1 MNTKSVKKIRS
12 LREADDQ
19 CRKAVQLVNANQFQ
33 AALDIFELVL
43 EKQPQHRL
51 AKRSQPV
58 TLFLMGRKI
67 EAARL
72 FHQLHEQ
79 EPEDLVTLKHCGVC
93 YTEIGN
99 FELAIKFLSRYVKSE
114 PNDFE
119 AWTSLCSAAA
129 KSQKHVEAMMY
140 ATKALSLEPT
150 NPDAYNNLGATLL
163 GVRKRDEAEQA
174 FQTALILDPKNI
186 DSLSNLATL
195 MGQRG
200 DHEGAIKAFSTI
212 IESFDTNTLFAKEV
226 LYRSSFS
233 YLATGQLAEGWRRY
247 DYGFL
252 PSDIGSRTP
261 KRQFS
266 VPQWQGEPLDDQR
279 LLIWGEQG
287 LGDEL
292 WFFSLLGEALALS
305 KHVVVE
311 CEPRLVSL
319 MSRSFPNIK
328 FRATNLNPMMSF
340 VQQDFD
346 VHIPAGSLMALFRNN
361 IEDLKKFKAFIK
373 PCPALVEDFAER
385 LDQFKGKKLLG
396 LCWRSG
402 KLDINRNQQYLS
414 IDELEP
420 VLKLEDCVFVN
431 LQYGDCENELSRV
444 EQQFGISI
452 VRWDDVDLKNN
463 QEQLAAIISCLDA
476 VVSAGTAVAQLA
488 IASGKKTVLF
498 GHKGWT
504 FLGQDQYPWAT
515 CVHSVYPTAGEPL
528 SSVVNQ
534 IVVEIDRNI
543 QIER

>member
-33 AALDIFELVL
+33 AALDIFEVVL
-43 EKQPQHRL
+43 KKQPQHRL

-129 KSQKHVEAMMY
+129 KSQKHVDAMMY

-200 DHEGAIKAFSTI
+200 DHEGAISAFNTI
-212 IESFDTNTLFAKEV
+212 LESLDTDTLFAKEV

-233 YLATGQLAEGWRRY
+233 YLATGQLTEGWRRY
-247 DYGFL
+247 DYGFI
-252 PSDIGSRTP
+252 PTDIGSRTP

-266 VPQWQGEPLDDQR
+266 VPQWQGEPLGNKK

-305 KHVVVE
+305 NHVVVE

-319 MSRSFPNIK
+319 MSRSFPNTK
-328 FRATNLNPMMSF
+328 FRATNLNPMVSF

-361 IEDLKKFKAFIK
+361 IEDLKKFKPFIK
-373 PCPALVEDFAER
+373 PCPALVEDFAKR
-385 LDQFKGKKLLG
+385 LEQFEGKKLLG

-402 KLDINRNQQYLS
+402 KLDINRNQHYLS
-414 IDELEP
+414 LDELEP

-431 LQYGDCENELSRV
+431 LQYGDCEDELCRV
-444 EQQFGISI
+444 EQQLGISI

-463 QEQLAAIISCLDA
+463 QEQLAALISCLN
-476 VVSAGTAVAQLA
+476 VVVTAGTAVLGLSMAL
-488 IASGKKTVLF
+488 GTKTIMF
-498 GHKGWT
+498 GPRNWA
-504 FLGQDQYPWAT
+504 FLGQSNYPWSPY
-515 CVHSVYPTAGEPL
+515 VKSLSPEKSSDL
-528 SSVVNQ
+528 SSIVPQ
-534 IVVEIDRNI
+534 IVKILQE
-543 QIER
+543 